1 MTEQQTQKPNPYYEG
16 NIQPNSSESD
26 LDDLYPYIPG
36 DNLKK
41 AVNIAIA
48 LEKPLLIQGEPGC
61 GKTLLASAIA
71 YEFGQRY
78 LNGTEWPFFAWAVTS
93 RSRADEA
100 RYTFDALGRLRDT
113 QFLATGK
120 NEIDSEQEEKLRSRL
135 NNPASYIQWGPIGKA
150 FNVWEIR
157 PDLKKIDCNVNLR
170 PILLI
175 DEIDK
180 ADIDL
185 PNDLLRDLDQWYF
198 EVKETQAESP
208 EKRYRKAHKPIVII
222 TSNQERPLPEAF
234 LRRCLFF
241 YLEFP
246 SEPQLTRIIEERFKR
261 KFKDKTPEN
270 IIETAIKKFCEIRD
284 TAYLQKPP
292 TTSELI
298 DWLSFLL
305 TNENTATQIAE
316 VLNDPAQIG
325 ILLKSQSDI
334 ETLNRY
340 RE

>member
-1 MTEQQTQKPNPYYEG
+1 MIEQQAQKPNPCYEG
-16 NIQPNSSESD
+16 DIQPNSSESD

-36 DNLKK
+36 SDLKK

-61 GKTLLASAIA
+61 GKTLLASAMA

-93 RSRADEA
+93 RSTADEA
-100 RYTFDALGRLRDT
+100 RYTFDALGRLQEI

-120 NEIDSEQEEKLRSRL
+120 NEIDSEQEEELRNRV
-135 NNPASYIQWGPIGKA
+135 NNPDRYIQWGPIGKA
-150 FNVWEIR
+150 FKIR
-157 PDLKKIDCNVNLR
+157 PSLREINCDVNLR

-180 ADIDL
+180 ANIDL

-198 EVKETQAESP
+198 DAKEIGTGVEIP
-208 EKRYRKAHKPIVII
+208 EKKYRKSNKPIVII

-241 YLEFP
+241 YLKFP
-246 SEPQLTRIIEERFKR
+246 DQAQLSRIVEERFKR
-261 KFKDKTPEN
+261 QFKDQNPED
-270 IIETAIKKFCEIRD
+270 IIKAAIDNFLEIRD

-305 TNENTATQIAE
+305 ANKKTATQIAE

-334 ETLNRY
+334 ETLNRR

>member
-1 MTEQQTQKPNPYYEG
+1 MTEQQAQKSNPCYEG
-16 NIQPNSSESD
+16 DIQPDSSN

-36 DNLKK
+36 DDLKK

-61 GKTLLASAIA
+61 GKTLLASAMA
-71 YEFGQRY
+71 YEFGQKY
-78 LNGTEWPFFAWAVTS
+78 LNGTEWPFFTWAVTS
-93 RSRADEA
+93 RSTADEA
-100 RYTFDALGRLRDT
+100 RYTFDALERLRET
-113 QFLATGK
+113 QSLATGN
-120 NEIDSEQEEKLRSRL
+120 NEIEEKVR
-135 NNPASYIQWGPIGKA
+135 NPANYIQWGPIGKA

-157 PDLKKIDCNVNLR
+157 PDLSKINCDVNLR

-180 ADIDL
+180 ANIDL
-185 PNDLLRDLDQWYF
+185 PNDLLRDLDEWYF
-198 EVKETQAESP
+198 DVKEIGTGIEIP
-208 EKRYRKAHKPIVII
+208 EKKYRKSNKPIVII

-241 YLEFP
+241 YLKFP
-246 SEPQLTRIIEERFKR
+246 DKPQLTRIVQERFKR
-261 KFKDKTPEN
+261 NFGNKTPED
-270 IIETAIKKFCEIRD
+270 IIEAAIKKFLEIRN

-305 TNENTATQIAE
+305 ANNANNKTATQITE

-334 ETLNRY
+334 LKL
-340 RE
+340 

>member
-1 MTEQQTQKPNPYYEG
+1 MTEQQDQTSNPCYQG
-16 NIQPNSSESD
+16 DIQPDSSN

-36 DNLKK
+36 DDLKK

-61 GKTLLASAIA
+61 GKTLLASAMA
-71 YEFGQRY
+71 YEFGQKY

-93 RSRADEA
+93 RSTADEA
-100 RYTFDALGRLRDT
+100 RYTFDALGRLRDI

-120 NEIDSEQEEKLRSRL
+120 NEIDSEQEEELRNRV
-135 NNPASYIQWGPIGKA
+135 NNPANYIQWGPIGKA

-157 PDLKKIDCNVNLR
+157 LDLREINCDVNLR

-180 ADIDL
+180 ANIDL

-198 EVKETQAESP
+198 DAKEIENEIP
-208 EKRYRKAHKPIVII
+208 KKKYRKSNKPIVII

-241 YLEFP
+241 YLKFP
-246 SEPQLTRIIEERFKR
+246 DRAQLRQIVEERFKR
-261 KFKDKTPEN
+261 NFGNKTPED
-270 IIETAIKKFCEIRD
+270 IIEAAIKKFLEIRN

-305 TNENTATQIAE
+305 ANNKTATQIAE
-316 VLNDPAQIG
+316 VLDDPAQIG

-334 ETLNRY
+334 ETLNKR